1 MNNRLKLQLGIGI
14 GAMVGLSLFSY
25 LIGAAYQEAVQKTEI
40 ATRNYAAVIE
50 ARLDSTLRRIEGDM
64 FDLASRLPDAVLS
77 LEAVPRYAA
86 EISANLD
93 VHRKNFPEQ
102 DGMRIFDANGELLYT
117 NSREAASTAN
127 ISDRVHF
134 RKARD
139 NPQDALV
146 ISDVIVSRIT
156 GESTV
161 VIVKPLRDKQ
171 GVFRGVLAATLN
183 FQYFQKLLSSV
194 KLGTDG
200 VVAVYRNDTFN
211 QVLRWPDNGKPN
223 QTLPPD
229 SPTRAALADGRKAV
243 TIELASAADGI
254 TRIYS
259 YQVSELFPFF
269 VSVGISRGDA
279 LAAWK
284 TSSLAAGLSGLFL
297 VGLVFGLLYW
307 LGRVKA
313 ENARFSAIVES
324 SNDAIVGRDLALK
337 IVTWNAAAERLF
349 GYSAAEAIGLDVTR
363 LIPPELYGETA
374 HNRAM
379 FMQNKGV
386 RSSETVRISKDG
398 RRIDVA
404 VTRSN
409 IEEAD
414 GAVSGVS
421 LIFRDIT
428 GRKRAEAAHDALEA
442 QLRESQ
448 KMQAIG
454 TLAGGIAHDFNNILA
469 AILGNTK
476 LARED
481 SAGNASAL
489 VSLDEVHK
497 AAIRARDLV
506 QQILSFSRRQSTER
520 KVIALAAVVAESEH
534 FLRATLPSR
543 LTLRVRCAADAPA
556 VLADTTQMQQVIIN
570 LVSNAMQA
578 MSEGRGQID
587 IGLDTVTLDAA
598 LGAAY
603 PQLQALCASH
613 PGKTVR
619 LSVSDDGP
627 GMDANT
633 LARIFEPFFTTK
645 PVGEGTGLGL
655 SVVHGIVRV
664 HEGAIVAESA
674 PGKGTTFT
682 IYLPVAAEAAT
693 ALVLNEAGGG
703 KTSTPAFGLDGG
715 KHILYLDDDDSLVF
729 LVKRFL
735 EHRGYRVSGFS
746 SQSEA
751 LAALRA
757 DPAAFYLLLTDYNM
771 PGMSGLDVAL
781 EARSI
786 RADLPVAITSGFL
799 DETLRQAASAA
810 GVRDLIFKAID
821 LDEFCAAV
829 QAVAGDTGAS

>member
-1 MNNRLKLQLGIGI
+1 
-14 GAMVGLSLFSY
+14 
-25 LIGAAYQEAVQKTEI
+25 
-40 ATRNYAAVIE
+40 
-50 ARLDSTLRRIEGDM
+50 
-64 FDLASRLPDAVLS
+64 
-77 LEAVPRYAA
+77 
-86 EISANLD
+86 
-93 VHRKNFPEQ
+93 
-102 DGMRIFDANGELLYT
+102 
-117 NSREAASTAN
+117 
-127 ISDRVHF
+127 
-134 RKARD
+134 
-139 NPQDALV
+139 
-146 ISDVIVSRIT
+146 
-156 GESTV
+156 
-161 VIVKPLRDKQ
+161 
-171 GVFRGVLAATLN
+171 
-183 FQYFQKLLSSV
+183 
-194 KLGTDG
+194 
-200 VVAVYRNDTFN
+200 
-211 QVLRWPDNGKPN
+211 
-223 QTLPPD
+223 
-229 SPTRAALADGRKAV
+229 
-243 TIELASAADGI
+243 
-254 TRIYS
+254 
-259 YQVSELFPFF
+259 
-269 VSVGISRGDA
+269 
-279 LAAWK
+279 
-284 TSSLAAGLSGLFL
+284 
-297 VGLVFGLLYW
+297 
-307 LGRVKA
+307 
-313 ENARFSAIVES
+313 
-324 SNDAIVGRDLALK
+324 
-337 IVTWNAAAERLF
+337 
-349 GYSAAEAIGLDVTR
+349 
-363 LIPPELYGETA
+363 
-374 HNRAM
+374 M

-428 GRKRAEAAHDALEA
+428 GRKRDEAARDALEA

-534 FLRATLPSR
+534 FLRATLPPR
-543 LTLRVRCAADAPA
+543 LALRVRCAADAPA

-598 LGAAY
+598 LGVTH

-613 PGKTVR
+613 PVKTVR

-655 SVVHGIVRV
+655 SVVHGIVQV

-682 IYLPVAAEAAT
+682 LYLPVAAEAAT
-693 ALVLNEAGGG
+693 ALVSNETGGG
-703 KTSTPAFGLDGG
+703 KASTPAFGLDGG

-735 EHRGYRVSGFS
+735 ERRGYRVSGFS

-757 DPAAFYLLLTDYNM
+757 DPAAFDLLLTDYNM
-771 PGMSGLDVAL
+771 PGMSGLDVAR
-781 EARSI
+781 EGRSI
-786 RADLPVAITSGFL
+786 RADLPVAIASGFL
-799 DETLRQAASAA
+799 DETLRQAAAAA

-821 LDEFCAAV
+821 LDDFCAAV

>member
-1 MNNRLKLQLGIGI
+1 M
-14 GAMVGLSLFSY
+14 
-25 LIGAAYQEAVQKTEI
+25 
-40 ATRNYAAVIE
+40 
-50 ARLDSTLRRIEGDM
+50 
-64 FDLASRLPDAVLS
+64 
-77 LEAVPRYAA
+77 
-86 EISANLD
+86 
-93 VHRKNFPEQ
+93 
-102 DGMRIFDANGELLYT
+102 
-117 NSREAASTAN
+117 
-127 ISDRVHF
+127 
-134 RKARD
+134 
-139 NPQDALV
+139 
-146 ISDVIVSRIT
+146 
-156 GESTV
+156 
-161 VIVKPLRDKQ
+161 
-171 GVFRGVLAATLN
+171 
-183 FQYFQKLLSSV
+183 
-194 KLGTDG
+194 
-200 VVAVYRNDTFN
+200 
-211 QVLRWPDNGKPN
+211 
-223 QTLPPD
+223 
-229 SPTRAALADGRKAV
+229 
-243 TIELASAADGI
+243 
-254 TRIYS
+254 
-259 YQVSELFPFF
+259 
-269 VSVGISRGDA
+269 
-279 LAAWK
+279 
-284 TSSLAAGLSGLFL
+284 
-297 VGLVFGLLYW
+297 
-307 LGRVKA
+307 
-313 ENARFSAIVES
+313 
-324 SNDAIVGRDLALK
+324 
-337 IVTWNAAAERLF
+337 
-349 GYSAAEAIGLDVTR
+349 
-363 LIPPELYGETA
+363 
-374 HNRAM
+374 
-379 FMQNKGV
+379 
-386 RSSETVRISKDG
+386 
-398 RRIDVA
+398 
-404 VTRSN
+404 
-409 IEEAD
+409 
-414 GAVSGVS
+414 
-421 LIFRDIT
+421 
-428 GRKRAEAAHDALEA
+428 
-442 QLRESQ
+442 
-448 KMQAIG
+448 
-454 TLAGGIAHDFNNILA
+454 
-469 AILGNTK
+469 
-476 LARED
+476 
-481 SAGNASAL
+481 
-489 VSLDEVHK
+489 
-497 AAIRARDLV
+497 

-655 SVVHGIVRV
+655 SVVHGIVQV

-735 EHRGYRVSGFS
+735 ERRGYRVSGFS

-829 QAVAGDTGAS
+829 QMVAGDTGAS